1 MNHTA
6 STCDGTPLPIQVFST
21 ANHYQWNTGDTT
33 LNITV
38 TPTTTTLYRLTVTND
53 NHCSTTDSILVTVNP
68 TYANTFTESIC
79 QGTAYTQHGFDLPV
93 QNEAGNFTHTLNLQ
107 SVNGCDSIITLNLTV
122 KPKPVLPA
130 TISGYNH
137 ITNYG
142 TYLYDVDS
150 TLYATSYEW
159 RVSNTNWTLTTSNT
173 SSAFL
178 TINVNGS
185 GLLTVMAI
193 NECGG
198 VERSLSILCNVG
210 VEEYTNET
218 NILLY
223 PVPTR
228 DLLTIDLSE
237 AEPIGQVQLYDA
249 LGRCLQVMTVTGDR
263 MQLDCSD
270 LAPGHYF
277 VRFLD
282 TKGGIVDNRK
292 IIVNR

>member
-1 MNHTA
+1 MQNVA
-6 STCDGTPLPIQVFST
+6 GT
-21 ANHYQWNTGDTT
+21 
-33 LNITV
+33 
-38 TPTTTTLYRLTVTND
+38 
-53 NHCSTTDSILVTVNP
+53 
-68 TYANTFTESIC
+68 
-79 QGTAYTQHGFDLPV
+79 
-93 QNEAGNFTHTLNLQ
+93 FTHTLNLQ

-122 KPKPVLPA
+122 KPKPVLPT
-130 TISGYNH
+130 TISGNNH

-150 TLYATSYEW
+150 TLYANSYEW

-210 VEEYTNET
+210 GEEYTNES

-228 DLLTIDLSE
+228 DLLNIDMHQ
-237 AEPIGQVQLYDA
+237 AVTIGQVQLYDA
-249 LGRCLQVMTVTGDR
+249 VGRCLRTLPVTSET
-263 MQLDCSD
+263 MQLDCSA

-282 TKGGIVDNRK
+282 AKGNTVDNRK
-292 IIVNR
+292 IIINR